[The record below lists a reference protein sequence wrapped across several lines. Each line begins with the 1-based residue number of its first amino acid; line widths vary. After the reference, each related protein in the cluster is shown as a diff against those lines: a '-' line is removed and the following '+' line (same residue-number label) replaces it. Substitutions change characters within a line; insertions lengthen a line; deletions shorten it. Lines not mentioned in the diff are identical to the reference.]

1 MIGKKAVKKVSET
14 VVIPAFE
21 MTLNKSL
28 DQTRSLKIVKVSWED
43 YLAFG
48 VTLSDG

>member
-21 MTLNKSL
+21 ISL
-28 DQTRSLKIVKVSWED
+28 DQIRSLKIVKVSWED